1 MNEKNYSINNP
12 LLPKLGKRA
21 IVIGGSLAGLLTAR
35 VLTNYFENV
44 TIIERDQFPES
55 NENRK
60 GVPQGRHAH
69 GLLAKGRE
77 IISRLFP
84 DIITDLVEG
93 GATLVDVAG
102 DMMWYHFGGKKARV
116 KTGIVG
122 PIMSRP
128 FLESHI
134 RRRVLALANV
144 ICIQA
149 CDVREL
155 VATPDGSCVTGIKI
169 KSCNGIASERILNA
183 ELIIDASG
191 RGSQSLKW
199 LEALGYE
206 QPEEISI
213 KMNAGYTSRMYRR
226 RPEDTQEAKSFFIL
240 PEPPH
245 QTRMGGAFAVEGD
258 RWHISLGGWI
268 GDHAPADEAGF
279 LEFARSLPTPEIYNI
294 IKCREPLSDFS
305 VHKFPANQRRLYEKM
320 RRFPEGYLVIG
331 DAICSFNPIY
341 GQGMSISAMEADALD
356 RLLKGRKNLRGLW
369 KKFFKQ
375 TAKVVDV
382 AWMMSA
388 SEDFRYP
395 EVNGKK
401 PLGTAFI
408 NWYMGKL
415 HRAATRDPEVCRAFF
430 KMMNLLHPPTLAF
443 DPRIIFRVLRDSFKL
458 QQPKPKL
465 PMRPA
470 PAQE

>member
-1 MNEKNYSINNP
+1 MNANNISVNNQP
-12 LLPKLGKRA
+12 SQKLGKHA
-21 IVIGGSLAGLLTAR
+21 IVIGGSIAGLLTAR
-35 VLTNYFENV
+35 VLTDYFDNV
-44 TIIERDQFPES
+44 TLIERDQFPES

-77 IISRLFP
+77 IISRFFP
-84 DIITDLVEG
+84 NIISDLVEG
-93 GATLVDVAG
+93 GAMLVDVAG
-102 DMMWYHFGGKKARV
+102 DMMWYHFGGKKTRV
-116 KTGIVG
+116 QTGIIG

-134 RRRVLALANV
+134 RRRVLALNNV
-144 ICIQA
+144 NCVQA

-155 VATPDGSCVTGIKI
+155 VATADGSRVTGIKI
-169 KSCNGIASERILNA
+169 KSCLGIASERTLSA
-183 ELIIDASG
+183 DLIVDASG
-191 RGSQSLKW
+191 RGSQSPKW
-199 LEALGYE
+199 LEALGYVR
-206 QPEEISI
+206 PEEISI

-240 PEPPH
+240 PEPPQ
-245 QTRMGGAFAVEGD
+245 QTRMGGAFAVEED

-268 GDHAPADEAGF
+268 GDHAPADEEGF

-294 IKCREPLSDFS
+294 IKHREPLTDFS

-320 RRFPEGYLVIG
+320 KRFPEGYLVIG

-356 RLLKGRKNLRGLW
+356 RLLKSRKNLRGLW

-375 TAKVVDV
+375 AAKVVDV

-395 EVNGKK
+395 EVSGKK
-401 PLGTAFI
+401 PTGTAFI
-408 NWYMGKL
+408 NWYMGRL

-443 DPRIIFRVLRDSFKL
+443 DPRIVLRVMISSFKV
-458 QQPKPKL
+458 QPKPGI

-470 PAQE
+470 QVQD